1 MSSTNQQELVE
12 RGARVEE
19 AASAAVALVEEF
31 AQCDPSDPSPANPW
45 RNPQDMWT
53 RLDQARED
61 LQEAWR
67 SIEAEKP
74 QLDRKVI
81 RTAAYIDLITDS
93 FADVL
98 EELRTNQELDVN
110 ILVDCLQSGI
120 ELLSSEEAE
129 LMMEEEEEGNENEED
144 ALTPHERRRREL
156 GFNVQEAK

>member
-1 MSSTNQQELVE
+1 
-12 RGARVEE
+12 
-19 AASAAVALVEEF
+19 
-31 AQCDPSDPSPANPW
+31 
-45 RNPQDMWT
+45 MWT

-98 EELRTNQELDVN
+98 NELRTNEEEVDVN

-129 LMMEEEEEGNENEED
+129 LMMEEEEEEVAETEED

-156 GFNVQEAK
+156 GFKVQEAK